1 MESIANAAKLANW
14 LEQKHVF
21 EFVVSLNSEIDQIRS
36 HVLGKDLFPS
46 LHQAFS
52 IVCLEESKLG
62 VMMKTSFASSTEI
75 SAFEY
80 HG

>member
-52 IVCLEESKLG
+52 IVRLEESKLG

-75 SAFEY
+75 FAFEY